1 MKTREKIMVVGILAV
16 FLTTVSANADLVAHW
31 EFEDGG
37 GTTAQDSSVNGND
50 GTLVNGPAWTSGKI
64 DGGLSFDGTDDYV
77 DVSDNPSLRFGQHDS
92 FTIAFWAKPLLV
104 SPDNGFV
111 VSKMRTS
118 GKSGVFGYQVYWSPL
133 GQWVFLVDKAGYSQT
148 YLYTSENSAPEDNWY
163 HVAAV
168 YDNKDMKIYLNG
180 QFEVQ
185 TTFSYDA
192 SDTPD
197 KNLAIGV
204 RSFDTTL
211 EQYFKGKLDD
221 IRIYNQALNAN
232 EVAAL
237 VPEPTTVLILGL
249 GALMLR
255 RKRRFTPPG
264 NLSGNFLCCV
274 LYYTPC
280 QTKKRCLSDKDIC
293 AV

>member
-1 MKTREKIMVVGILAV
+1 MRTREKIMVVGILAV
-16 FLTTVSANADLVAHW
+16 LFIAVSVNADLAAHW

-37 GTTAQDSSVNGND
+37 GTTAQDSTANGND
-50 GTLVNGPAWTSGKI
+50 GALVNGPAWTSGKI

-92 FTIAFWAKPLLV
+92 FTIAFWARPIGTGQ
-104 SPDNGFV
+104 GFA
-111 VSKMRTS
+111 VSKMRT
-118 GKSGVFGYQVYWSPL
+118 GGANGVFGYQVYWSPS
-133 GQWVFLVDKAGYSQT
+133 GNWCFLIDSAGYNQT
-148 YLYTSENSAPEDNWY
+148 YLWTSENSAPEDNWY

-180 QFEVQ
+180 QLDGH
-185 TTFSYDA
+185 TSFSYNA
-192 SDTPD
+192 SGTPD

-237 VPEPTTVLILGL
+237 VPEPATILIVGL

-255 RKRRFTPPG
+255 
-264 NLSGNFLCCV
+264 
-274 LYYTPC
+274 
-280 QTKKRCLSDKDIC
+280 KKR
-293 AV
+293 